1 MTATIQRRA
10 SKGVEESN
18 RREGEI
24 VMGTIIT
31 NKGVVLLA
39 VAAIRTLGAN
49 NGITIQVNNQLY
61 TVRPPEEHAQ
71 LLKWQH
77 YAKNGKKKRVRKK
90 YQKKILKYV
99 AKFATF
105 HGTENPWP
113 SAGSDYYYRR
123 HPGGGIWN
131 TPGLRRSPWIPFN
144 GPAAP
149 IFKPE
154 GGKNYD

>member
-1 MTATIQRRA
+1 
-10 SKGVEESN
+10 
-18 RREGEI
+18 
-24 VMGTIIT
+24 MGTIIT

-39 VAAIRTLGAN
+39 VAAIRTLGVN

-77 YAKNGKKKRVRKK
+77 YAKNGKKKRIRKK

-99 AKFATF
+99 AKFAKF

-113 SAGSDYYYRR
+113 S
-123 HPGGGIWN
+123 
-131 TPGLRRSPWIPFN
+131 
-144 GPAAP
+144 
-149 IFKPE
+149 FKPE